1 DGRVLELTAV
11 KDASKARPVPA
22 TPPASPADSRL
33 RPDLP
38 AIVLGRAGLRAWRE
52 PRLRRAAVGYLAAVD
67 WIREA
72 SAPVIFV
79 SPPFSAYGNALP
91 RSVSRERSFV
101 RQSYK

>member
-1 DGRVLELTAV
+1 LAALDCARGANPDFAVLL
-11 KDASKARPVPA
+11 S
-22 TPPASPADSRL
+22 
-33 RPDLP
+33 
-38 AIVLGRAGLRAWRE
+38 GFF
-52 PRLRRAAVGYLAAVD
+52 AAVD